1 MILARS
7 DMSTKKDQF
16 SISQAAEAMEH
27 SFNSD
32 SEDFFSSE
40 DEYEP
45 SHSSN
50 DSDSSM
56 DEGNLFHDLI

>member
-7 DMSTKKDQF
+7 DMSARKDQF
-16 SISQAAEAMEH
+16 IFSQAAEAMEH

-56 DEGNLFHDLI
+56 NECNLFYDLI